1 MANEPDES
9 SASTLNGSSSTAMY
23 AIFNNVLQCHQRSKP
38 EVDGRY
44 FVTLLLEPRLFE
56 DFRPLLNDLFHHYD
70 YDTSGGIITTRV
82 APNTNS
88 HDDYATELGLLFR
101 KLIGDFLNMEP
112 HYTRISAH
120 QSQQSKVSEHS
131 RRWEHLGGMRV
142 RLKDPLAKKPGLVFL
157 VGYSQ
162 NADTLEKIA
171 KDYIV
176 ETKGAVTT
184 VVCFDIKGNHGHS
197 SVSLWRARWN
207 LASETVE
214 AVCDL
219 EPAMF
224 QDSDG
229 KPVIGDKLLE
239 LRLAH
244 ILMENDTEECPL
256 RPIRFYLHQLS
267 FSLDMAKA

>member
-9 SASTLNGSSSTAMY
+9 SASTVNGSSSTAMY

-56 DFRPLLNDLFHHYD
+56 DFRPLLDHLFHHYD
-70 YDTSGGIITTRV
+70 YNISGGIITTRM
-82 APNTNS
+82 APNTNI

-101 KLIGDFLNMEP
+101 KLIDDFLNMEP
-112 HYTRISAH
+112 YYARISAY
-120 QSQQSKVSEHS
+120 QSRQSKVSEHG

-162 NADTLEKIA
+162 NEDTLEKIA

-176 ETKGAVTT
+176 ETKGAVT
-184 VVCFDIKGNHGHS
+184 S
-197 SVSLWRARWN
+197 
-207 LASETVE
+207 
-214 AVCDL
+214 
-219 EPAMF
+219 MF
-224 QDSDG
+224 QHSDG

-239 LRLAH
+239 LRLAD
-244 ILMENDTEECPL
+244 ILMEKDTDECPL
-256 RPIRFYLHQLS
+256 RPICFYLHQLS
-267 FSLDMAKA
+267 FFLDMAKA